1 MSIESLLIEF
11 RYLALVIGLLLEG
24 EAVLL
29 LAAFLAQRGYLQ
41 LPAVILIGFFV
52 TYTVDQFFFWIGH
65 NKGKQFLAKRP
76 NWALKVEKAKSLMAG
91 NLNLLVLGFRFMY
104 GLRVVLP
111 VVIGM
116 SGISPKRFAVLNL
129 FSAILWTVGLGLAGY
144 LFGHLAE
151 ALLANVR
158 KYELWI
164 FLGVLILGAGI
175 WLYSRYA
182 PKKLA

>member
-1 MSIESLLIEF
+1 MTIESSLIEF
-11 RYLALVIGLLLEG
+11 RYLALVVG
-24 EAVLL
+24 
-29 LAAFLAQRGYLQ
+29 LQ

-65 NKGKQFLAKRP
+65 SKGKQFLINRP
-76 NWALKVEKAKSLMAG
+76 KWALKAEKARSLMAG
-91 NLNLLVLGFRFMY
+91 NLDLLVFGFRFMY

-111 VVIGM
+111 MVFGM
-116 SGISPKRFAVLNL
+116 SGISPKRFAILNF

-151 ALLANVR
+151 AWLADVR

-182 PKKLA
+182 PKIGMREKDIL